1 MHKGKLLAVEWMSE
15 REVLLGFS
23 KGHLEIYNTEGGMF
37 GPSAK
42 PTRILKFE
50 QDGIIQMKMEM
61 FKRLTDST
69 PLIILE
75 YQTLKEEVQ
84 EGPTGED

>member
-1 MHKGKLLAVEWMSE
+1 
-15 REVLLGFS
+15 
-23 KGHLEIYNTEGGMF
+23 MF

-42 PTRILKFE
+42 PNRILKFE

-84 EGPTGED
+84 ERPTGED